1 MANICAGRAG
11 TVMASHVP
19 RGAADASRRA
29 VLRGLTSAAS
39 ALALCG
45 CAGMAAGPRFDA
57 SALVLNPTL
66 LLASTRKPV
75 NGARAKPW
83 FGTER
88 GKMTVARATLT
99 PPDDG
104 RFSLASVGLAD
115 WNLEKIEPVAQIGD
129 LIDPT
134 AGGHD
139 DLRPRLQHELRDRSA
154 HWRER

>member
-1 MANICAGRAG
+1 M
-11 TVMASHVP
+11 TSHVP
-19 RGAADASRRA
+19 RVAAAASRRA

-66 LLASTRKPV
+66 LVASTRKPV

-99 PPDDG
+99 HSKVAIAQLQSIILSTEG
-104 RFSLASVGLAD
+104 SLKSSLVSSALSFSS
-115 WNLEKIEPVAQIGD
+115 
-129 LIDPT
+129 
-134 AGGHD
+134 
-139 DLRPRLQHELRDRSA
+139 
-154 HWRER
+154 